1 MTSKAIRYGS
11 RTALFV
17 AVLLVVIYFGYKLVE
32 DPSNQIFGTTVVS
45 GPLDQRVVALTYDDG
60 PNPPY
65 TDRILDVLKKE
76 NVRATFFV
84 VGRAIQE
91 HPQTLRRI
99 LHEGH
104 AIGNHTWDHPHL
116 VMLSR
121 AEIHNQLIRTDAI
134 LQRVGGVHTRLMR
147 PPFGARDWE
156 VLDET
161 RKLGYTVVMW
171 SVPLPKDWQLPG
183 DTTIARRVLSHVRDG
198 SIIVLHDGNRGLL
211 CSGAKRSDSRMC
223 DRSQDVG
230 ATRLIVE
237 SLKREGYR
245 FVTIPELV
253 ALGRDV
259 AKRKSGH
266 GSE

>member
-1 MTSKAIRYGS
+1 MNSKTVRYGS
-11 RTALFV
+11 RTALL
-17 AVLLVVIYFGYKLVE
+17 AVVLAVVIYLGYKLVE

-45 GPLDQRVVALTYDDG
+45 GPLDQRIVALTYDDG

-84 VGRAIQE
+84 VGRASQM

-99 LHEGH
+99 NREGH

-121 AEIHNQLIRTDAI
+121 TQIRTQLVRTDAI
-134 LQRVGGVHTRLMR
+134 LERVAGVHTRLMR
-147 PPFGARDWE
+147 PPFGARDWG

-161 RKLGYTVVMW
+161 RKLGYTVVRW

-183 DTTIARRVLSHVRDG
+183 DTTIARRVLSHVQDG
-198 SIIVLHDGNRGLL
+198 SIIVLHDGNRGLP
-211 CSGAKRSDSRMC
+211 CGGGKRSDPRIC

-230 ATRLIVE
+230 ATRIIVE

-245 FVTIPELV
+245 FVTIPELL

-259 AKRKSGH
+259 AKRKPGH